1 MNRKRLG
8 VVVLAIIAILLSW
21 WQVSAPQSGL
31 SVRALTRDGV
41 PLLYLVRTDAARAP
55 GVLVAHGFAG
65 SKQVMLGYGYT
76 LAHAGYAVMLWDFD
90 GHAANP
96 APLDRAA
103 GLQRNVDAALAVLLE
118 QPEVDAARL
127 ALVGHSMGSGVA
139 MNAGITAPER
149 YAAVVAISPTGA
161 EVTAEAPRN
170 LLLQAGSWEGRFVAN
185 AESLLA
191 AAGGPGADLAGG
203 RARQLTVIPNVE
215 HMSILFSPV
224 SHRATL
230 DWLNGTF
237 GLITE
242 TSYTDR
248 RMVWYLLHLLAWLGL
263 TVAVGPALRSGVSA
277 ENHTPHWKRWLG
289 LAAGPVVAV
298 LGLAGLDRLLPVANL
313 GGLAVGGA
321 VALWLLIGGV
331 VWLGFQ
337 RPLSR
342 PAPGGIVLGLLLF
355 TILSLAFGT
364 MAQGV
369 WVQWWLILPRLWR
382 WPLLA
387 VACVPWFLAAGH
399 AQWGA
404 RPATRVLWWLAQSAV
419 LVGGLFVTLLLV
431 PSMGFLV
438 LLMPLLPVLLGVFA
452 VITAAF
458 DRPWPYAVGTALFF
472 GWVLAAVF
480 TLV

>member
-8 VVVLAIIAILLSW
+8 VVVLAIVAILLSW
-21 WQVSAPQSGL
+21 WQVSAPQRGL
-31 SVRALTRDGV
+31 TVRTLERAGV
-41 PLLYLVRTDAARAP
+41 PLRYLVRTGASSAP

-96 APLDRAA
+96 ARLDRDA
-103 GLQRNVDAALAVLLE
+103 GLQRNVDTALAALLE
-118 QPEVDAARL
+118 QPEVDAARV
-127 ALVGHSMGSGVA
+127 AIVGHSMGSGVA
-139 MNAGITAPER
+139 MTAGIAAPER

-161 EVTAEAPRN
+161 EVSAEAPRN

-191 AAGGPGADLAGG
+191 AAGGPGAGLLGG
-203 RARQLTVIPNVE
+203 RARNLTIIPNVE
-215 HMSILFSPV
+215 HMSILFSPA

-237 GLITE
+237 GLVTA
-242 TSYTDR
+242 TPYTDR
-248 RMVWYLLHLLAWLGL
+248 RMAWYVLHLLAWLGL
-263 TVAVGPALRSGVSA
+263 TVAAGPALRSGLPA
-277 ENHTPHWKRWLG
+277 ENRTPHWKWWVG
-289 LAAGPVVAV
+289 LVAGPVVAV

-331 VWLGFQ
+331 VWLVFQ

-342 PAPGGIVLGLLLF
+342 PVPGGIVLGLLLF
-355 TILSLAFGT
+355 AVLSLAFGA

-369 WVQWWLILPRLWR
+369 WVQWWLIPPRLAR

-387 VACVPWFLAAGH
+387 AACVPWFLAAGY

-404 RPATRVLWWLAQSAV
+404 APAVRALWWLAQSAV
-419 LVGGLFVTLLLV
+419 LVGGLFVTLLLA

-438 LLMPLLPVLLGVFA
+438 LLMPLLPVLLAVFA
-452 VITAAF
+452 VTTAAF

>member
-1 MNRKRLG
+1 MNRKRLA
-8 VVVLAIIAILLSW
+8 VVVLALLAIVLSW
-21 WQVSAPQSGL
+21 WQVRAPQRGL
-31 SVRALTRDGV
+31 TVRALARDGV
-41 PLLYLVRTDAARAP
+41 PLLYLVRTDAAQAP

-76 LAHAGYAVMLWDFD
+76 LAHAGYAVLLWDFD

-103 GLQRNVDAALAVLLE
+103 GLERNVDTALAALLE

-127 ALVGHSMGSGVA
+127 AIVGHSMGSGVA
-139 MNAGITAPER
+139 MTAGIAAPER

-185 AESLLA
+185 AQSLLA
-191 AAGGPGADLAGG
+191 AAGGPNADLAGG

-215 HMSILFSPV
+215 HMSILFSPA

-237 GLITE
+237 GLTP
-242 TSYTDR
+242 TAPYTDR
-248 RMVWYLLHLLAWLGL
+248 RILGYLLHLLAWLGL
-263 TVAVGPALRSGVSA
+263 TVAVGPALRSGLPA
-277 ENHTPHWKRWLG
+277 EHRAPGWKRWVG
-289 LAAGPVVAV
+289 LVAGPVTAV
-298 LGLAGLDRLLPVANL
+298 LVLAVLNRLAPVANL

-321 VALWLLIGGV
+321 VALWLLIGGT
-331 VWLGFQ
+331 VWLVLQ

-342 PAPGGIVLGLLLF
+342 PAAGGIILGLLLF
-355 TILSLAFGT
+355 ALLSLAFGAR
-364 MAQGV
+364 AQQV
-369 WVQWWLILPRLWR
+369 WVQWWLILPRLGR

-387 VACVPWFLAAGH
+387 AACMPWFLAAGY

-404 RPATRVLWWLAQSAV
+404 RPAVRVVWWLAQSAV

-438 LLMPLLPVLLGVFA
+438 LLMPLLPVLLAVFA
-452 VITAAF
+452 VTTAAF
-458 DRPWPYAVGTALFF
+458 DRPWPYAMGTALFF